1 MSIEIFFGRR
11 LVNGDNM
18 HILVTIAIAVKDT
31 GSDSDNKV
39 TEL

>member
-18 HILVTIAIAVKDT
+18 HILVTIAIVVKDT
-31 GSDSDNKV
+31 GLDSDNKV

>member
-1 MSIEIFFGRR
+1 M
-11 LVNGDNM
+11 NGDNM
-18 HILVTIAIAVKDT
+18 HRLVTIAIAVKDT

>member
-1 MSIEIFFGRR
+1 MSIEISFERR

-18 HILVTIAIAVKDT
+18 HRLVTIAIAVKDT

>member
-1 MSIEIFFGRR
+1 MSTEVFFERR

-18 HILVTIAIAVKDT
+18 HILVTIGIAVKDT

>member
-1 MSIEIFFGRR
+1 M
-11 LVNGDNM
+11 NGDNM
-18 HILVTIAIAVKDT
+18 HILVTIAIVVKDT

>member
-1 MSIEIFFGRR
+1 MSIEIFFEGR

>member
-1 MSIEIFFGRR
+1 MSTEVFFERR

-18 HILVTIAIAVKDT
+18 HILVTIAIVVKDT
-31 GSDSDNKV
+31 GLDSDNKV

>member
-1 MSIEIFFGRR
+1 MSTEVFFGRR

-18 HILVTIAIAVKDT
+18 HILVTIAIVVKDT